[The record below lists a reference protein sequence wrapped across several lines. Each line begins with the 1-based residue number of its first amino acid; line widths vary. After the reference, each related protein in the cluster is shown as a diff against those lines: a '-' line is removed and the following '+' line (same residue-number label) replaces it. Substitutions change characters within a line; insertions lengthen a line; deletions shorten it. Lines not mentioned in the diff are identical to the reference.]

1 MWRCWG
7 VVGEAGIWQWEL
19 EDDIFGFKVPGK
31 VSRRLAQYIHILLI
45 QWRSLIGVLSRRL
58 GKQRCLSTVINVVHI
73 YFEPRKTSW
82 KSADRNNARTHRS
95 KIASSLMNPSSPC
108 TRYRCK

>member
-31 VSRRLAQYIHILLI
+31 VSRRLAQYIHLLLI
-45 QWRSLIGVLSRRL
+45 QWRGLIGALSRRL
-58 GKQRCLSTVINVVHI
+58 GNKRCLSTV
-73 YFEPRKTSW
+73 
-82 KSADRNNARTHRS
+82 RTCIRS
-95 KIASSLMNPSSPC
+95 QDVQLPSRQLS
-108 TRYRCK
+108 